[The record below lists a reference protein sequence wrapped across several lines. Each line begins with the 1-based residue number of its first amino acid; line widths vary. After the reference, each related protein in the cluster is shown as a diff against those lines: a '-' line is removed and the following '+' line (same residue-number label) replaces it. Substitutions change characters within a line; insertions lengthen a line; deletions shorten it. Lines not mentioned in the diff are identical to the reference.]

1 MRNNEEIKNLVDYL
15 KTSEN
20 KELTFDEEAIFA
32 DYQKEEEG
40 DQSLAIKILSI
51 FGGIFAAGAFLG
63 FIFIGGLYDMEV
75 GLLIFGVSFIAV
87 SIWISK
93 TYDKIFMDTISIS
106 FYMIGFIL
114 FGISLEK
121 QQVSQNVI
129 SIIFIV
135 LSLISLKVVQNYL
148 ISFVSVLIINGSVFT
163 LIVSNDAV
171 NLVYL
176 YVSVLTS
183 VLTYVFLK
191 EAKIITTNK
200 IFIRL
205 YNPLRVG
212 LLFSFVS
219 ILATLSINTIIGI
232 NRAFP
237 TSPYYIWLSSFVIIG
252 AIMYV
257 LFHLFDVFNITKTQD
272 KAAIYIVSALLLLPA
287 VYSPAI
293 LGAILV
299 ILLSFL
305 VNYRVGLVVGIIAFL
320 VFVSQYYYNLDFT
333 LLTKSI
339 LLLSSGVLFLALYL
353 FIHKKLVSNEK
364 I

>member
-32 DYQKEEEG
+32 DYQKEEED

-51 FGGIFAAGAFLG
+51 FGGIFAASAFLG
-63 FIFIGGLYDMEV
+63 FILIGGLYDMEV

-87 SIWISK
+87 AIWISK

-129 SIIFIV
+129 SIIFII

-191 EAKIITTNK
+191 EAKIIRIDKT
-200 IFIRL
+200 FMRL
-205 YNPLRVG
+205 YNPIRAG
-212 LLFSFVS
+212 MLFSFVS
-219 ILATLSINTIIGI
+219 VLAGFSMYK
-232 NRAFP
+232 AFP
-237 TSPYYIWLSSFVIIG
+237 VFPYYIWLSSFVIIG

-305 VNYRVGLVVGIIAFL
+305 VNYRVGLVVGVIAFL